1 VVDSAL
7 PHQGGIKLTQDKDRK
22 LSLDEAAKVV
32 ENWVDDVNESVD
44 DVKKRQDS
52 VEKQLEELKKRVEK
66 LEHKSRQEEDL
77 DEL

>member
-1 VVDSAL
+1 MTRSWTPRSRRL
-7 PHQGGIKLTQDKDRK
+7 QLTQDKNRK

-44 DVKKRQDS
+44 DVKKRQDT
-52 VEKQLEELKKRVEK
+52 VERQLEELKKRVEK
-66 LEHKSRQEEDL
+66 LENKSRQKEDL